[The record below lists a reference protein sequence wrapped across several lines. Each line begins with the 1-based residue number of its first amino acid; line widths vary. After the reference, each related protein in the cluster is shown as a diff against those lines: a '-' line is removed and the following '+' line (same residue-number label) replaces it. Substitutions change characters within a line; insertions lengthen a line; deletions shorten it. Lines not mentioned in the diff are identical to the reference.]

1 MSVAGKEAEMSLP
14 EDVADKLL
22 GEVVDG
28 KFAVESLLPPE
39 GDLAAAYGVSRLT
52 VREAVRILRSKNVL
66 EIHRGRGTFVNRPE
80 AWTSLDAIVRLVA
93 NGDSA
98 AGVSERLLEAR
109 AMVEIGAARL
119 AAVRRSDEDLAELA
133 SCLDEM
139 VKGADSGD
147 VELFVDGD
155 IAFHDVI
162 MRASGNLFVPFM
174 FEPFGQLLRHTRQQT
189 SAVPEI
195 QRNAIAQHRAIV
207 DSLASGDDGRARDA
221 MEAHM
226 EQTRT
231 DLQHYVRTN
240 IPSLT

>member
-1 MSVAGKEAEMSLP
+1 MSLP